1 MVVLH
6 GISWKL
12 NLAKSL
18 YAKEEGQQPWTF
30 MGNNIKPVIV
40 KESFDVHDE
49 DDIKRTE
56 RWLLEEGIKYE

>member
-30 MGNNIKPVIV
+30 MGN
-40 KESFDVHDE
+40 
-49 DDIKRTE
+49 T
-56 RWLLEEGIKYE
+56 LLGEILVEVGDRIDTLVELIEAVALVG